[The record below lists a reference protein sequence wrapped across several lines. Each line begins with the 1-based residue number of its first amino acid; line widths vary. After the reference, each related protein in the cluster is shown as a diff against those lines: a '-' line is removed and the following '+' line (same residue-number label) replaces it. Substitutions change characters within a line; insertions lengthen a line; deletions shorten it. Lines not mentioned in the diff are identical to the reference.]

1 VPPRVNRNTKHGQGA
16 KVTMIN
22 EAIYHTNDIPYLFT
36 TGTNEVKIRIRAKR
50 NDIAQCRLIHADR
63 HESPGR
69 GDVVNLPKVASTQ
82 LHDYYEAP
90 LYSRSKRIRYQF
102 LLTDHQGT
110 QMWYGEY
117 GISESREDAGYFHC
131 PSTSAADEGAPPS
144 WVEDAIVY
152 QIFPERFHN
161 GNPSNNP
168 DGVRSWTSEEEPQFN
183 SFYGGDVKGITE
195 KLPYLEGLGINVIY
209 MTPVF
214 ESPTNHKYDT
224 SDYYAIDS
232 HFGNLADMKELVNK
246 AHSLNMRVVL
256 DAVFN
261 HAGDHFFA
269 FQDVLKHGEASK
281 YKDWFFIE
289 EYPVVQFPKPNYECF
304 GNNSANMPKLNTRNP
319 ELIQY
324 LLDVA
329 KYWIREVGIDGWR
342 LDVANEVDHSFWRR
356 LRTEIKALDQEL
368 LLVGEVMHQS
378 SAWLRGDQFDGVMN
392 YLLRDAMI
400 DFFAKHRQTAS
411 TFVERIED
419 IRMQYTDRANSSLFT
434 LIGSHDTERFLTACS
449 QSVWGWG
456 EKQELARMK
465 LAVLFQLTY
474 TGMPMIY
481 YGDEVGMT
489 GSMDP
494 GCRKPMLWQEE
505 QQNRPLLAFYKE
517 LITLRKQHSSLRNGQ
532 FHLWAVEE
540 AQNVFG
546 YIRRKG
552 TENIGILINNSP
564 NVHQVVLDVP
574 EGLDVHGI
582 EKVFGIDQFSLVDN
596 KVIGELA
603 PYSAVIMV
611 LNS

>member
-16 KVTMIN
+16 KITMIK
-22 EAIYHTNDIPYLFT
+22 EAIYHSNDIPYLFT

-50 NDIAQCRLIHADR
+50 NDIAQCQLIHADR

-82 LHDYYEAP
+82 LHDYYEVQ

-102 LLTDHQGT
+102 LLTDHQDA

-400 DFFAKHRQTAS
+400 DFFAMHRQTAS

-582 EKVFGIDQFSLVDN
+582 EKVFGIDQFRLVDN